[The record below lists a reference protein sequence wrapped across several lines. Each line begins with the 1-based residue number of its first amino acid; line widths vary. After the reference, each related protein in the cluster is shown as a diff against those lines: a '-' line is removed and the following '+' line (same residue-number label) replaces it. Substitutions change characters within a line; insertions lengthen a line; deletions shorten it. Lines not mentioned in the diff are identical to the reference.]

1 MTPRVIIL
9 RSRQEAPKKNTDC
22 YEMIGNPTRL
32 PVLSKVVVVLLFA
45 SLSYTL
51 LRERFAVPTS
61 ILQVHLNKTLVG
73 SRFQLI
79 FQSAAAV
86 TDSIHTP
93 IVIFGLLLFSQ

>member
-1 MTPRVIIL
+1 MTPRVMML

-22 YEMIGNPTRL
+22 YKMIGNPTRL

-61 ILQVHLNKTLVG
+61 ILHLNKTLVG

-79 FQSAAAV
+79 FQTAAVV
-86 TDSIHTP
+86 TDSIHMP
-93 IVIFGLLLFSQ
+93 IAILGLLLFSQ